1 VNSQAVGDGHTSG
14 ADGHARVGE
23 FDWRAIERSPEFVE
37 LVQSRRRFTTPAAIV
52 FFSWML
58 LFLFLMAFAEDF
70 MGTQIVDGLPLAWV
84 FAASQVFM
92 TWALTWLYLRKAD
105 REWEPLERRAA
116 ERATAVVSAA
126 ERRTSDERLVADGAS
141 TGATGR

>member
-1 VNSQAVGDGHTSG
+1 MSGPGGDT
-14 ADGHARVGE
+14 RLGE
-23 FDWRAIERSPEFVE
+23 FDWRAIERSPEFRE
-37 LVQSRRRFTTPAAIV
+37 LVQSRRRFTVPAAIV
-52 FFSWML
+52 FLSWML
-58 LFLFLMAFAEDF
+58 LFLLLMAFAEDF

-126 ERRTSDERLVADGAS
+126 ERRTSDERLVPDGAP
-141 TGATGR
+141 TGTRAR

>member
-1 VNSQAVGDGHTSG
+1 VQSQAAGDGHTSG
-14 ADGHARVGE
+14 PGGDARVGE
-23 FDWRAIERSPEFVE
+23 FDWRAIERSPEFRE
-37 LVQSRRRFTTPAAIV
+37 LVQSKRRFTTPAAVV
-52 FFSWML
+52 FFTWVLIFL
-58 LFLFLMAFAEDF
+58 LLMAFAEDF
-70 MGTQIVDGLPLAWV
+70 MGSQIVDGLPLAWV

-126 ERRTSDERLVADGAS
+126 ERRTSDERLVPDGAP
-141 TGATGR
+141 TGTRGR